1 MSMNSVANAFKSCY
15 NRGWLQFYK
24 KKGEN
29 FPVSFFNYRP
39 TEKKG
44 EYLCSKII
52 RLQFRPTKST
62 YKGGIDMKPISRML
76 TLIVCIVVGVVVF
89 ALLFNLT
96 KPAQPRIPSPEYS
109 TLAEEYIDAIET
121 FNNTGKVVVPKG
133 ARFSYDGKTIIIKDI
148 NSGAYVTCEFVLD
161 GTVPVYFYNHYTS
174 ILPIFFSTI
183 LGIITTFA
191 CYAGINSCYEKRKYT
206 ALNRIKSTATYG
218 DDRRISSDC
227 FRCYKKD
234 YCKCISCPYATK
246 CGKCPT
252 SDCIETFE
260 DMLQENIT
268 SEDSS
273 SFYYDEYDDVSEEMP
288 EHYECDN
295 YEDSI
300 SEETSESEKV
310 SEQHECDDC
319 EDTIFEETS
328 ESEEV
333 SKQCEFDE
341 CKDTVEESVEKC
353 DNCDKATSCECKDC
367 YYIWSCDECP
377 SENCVE
383 KAKAKV
389 KQSSGDSSVH
399 TLDETVTAFQCTP
412 DCSNFDKCECLHG
425 CNYVSECHKCPYPG
439 CTHDIE
445 MKLLGLDIPD

>member
-1 MSMNSVANAFKSCY
+1 MSMNSVANTFKSCY

-24 KKGEN
+24 KKGEY

-39 TEKKG
+39 TDEKG
-44 EYLCSKII
+44 EYLCNELIQ
-52 RLQFRPTKST
+52 LQFRPTKST

-133 ARFSYDGKTIIIKDI
+133 SRFSYDGKTIIIKDI
-148 NSGAYVTCEFVLD
+148 NSGAYVTCKFVLD

-174 ILPIFFSTI
+174 ILPVFFSTI

-246 CGKCPT
+246 CGRCPT

-273 SFYYDEYDDVSEEMP
+273 SFYCDEYDDVSEEMP
-288 EHYECDN
+288 ERY
-295 YEDSI
+295 
-300 SEETSESEKV
+300 
-310 SEQHECDDC
+310 ECDDC
-319 EDTIFEETS
+319 EDTIFGETS
-328 ESEEV
+328 ECEEV
-333 SKQCEFDE
+333 SKQQCESDE

-353 DNCDKATSCECKDC
+353 DNCDKATSCECLDC
-367 YYIWSCDECP
+367 KYVYTCDECP
-377 SENCVE
+377 SDNCVANFESKLEPDQEKAVEHVHEETESSFKCTPACVNFENC
-383 KAKAKV
+383 
-389 KQSSGDSSVH
+389 D
-399 TLDETVTAFQCTP
+399 
-412 DCSNFDKCECLHG
+412 CLHG
-425 CNYVSECHKCPYPG
+425 CEYAHECRSCPYPG
-439 CTHDIE
+439 CTYDFE
-445 MKLLGLDIPD
+445 NKLLGITISKKSPTDEK